1 MQARRNHRSETNT
14 GADRAR
20 HTPKRG
26 RSAVHN
32 RGFGIVPDFELVRE
46 VQLRATGAN
55 IHSLAQH
62 LQIYV
67 SSLECGAVLRA
78 QAEEAILR
86 GWLAANRYTAR
97 AAA

>member
-1 MQARRNHRSETNT
+1 MPDPRNKRTESNT
-14 GADRAR
+14 GANRGR
-20 HTPKRG
+20 HSSKRG
-26 RSAVHN
+26 HSAVHN
-32 RGFGIVPDFELVRE
+32 RNFDMTPDFELVRE

-67 SSLECGAVLRA
+67 NAAECGALLRA
-78 QAEEAILR
+78 QAEEAKLR
-86 GWLAANRYTAR
+86 DWLAANRYAGR